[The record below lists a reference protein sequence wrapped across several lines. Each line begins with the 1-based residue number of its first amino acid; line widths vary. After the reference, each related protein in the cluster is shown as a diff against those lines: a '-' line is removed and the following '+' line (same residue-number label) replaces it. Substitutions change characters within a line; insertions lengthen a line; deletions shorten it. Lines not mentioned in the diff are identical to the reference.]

1 MTTEAATLMTRPTN
15 PTGEAPRRRR
25 GTDESGVAALAFES
39 MLDST
44 RTLVRAETQRAE
56 RVAPAQMFE
65 APATEGKEHG
75 QASVEEEQQPPRA
88 DARREVERDSA
99 RVSTQREAQGLV
111 GDGRSPAPTTDD
123 TPPAQPA
130 GDAPVSAGARGSQ
143 SGPQI
148 VSASQG
154 RTDLTT
160 ETAATLRTVS
170 EAPAVKDNVAA
181 PPSPSIVT
189 GVPAVEV
196 TPASMPSVAQQV
208 GELLGATRVGEVEPG
223 QAASPASTAGD
234 ARANTPAQ
242 KSPAP
247 ARSSEGPTT
256 QASSRRPEEVETKEA
271 SPFERLVRSIR
282 LQTGLRS
289 SSARLQLHPPELGR
303 VRVDVRLAGEHV
315 EIDVRTET
323 DAARETLSHRADE
336 LKTALQHH
344 GIHVDRLDV
353 AVHAPPDP
361 HHGLAGYD
369 GPTVPPDAQRN
380 PSGRG
385 SSSQSGGG
393 ERDDAGATSM
403 NGDVPEA
410 EAVAEARLDIR
421 V

>member
-1 MTTEAATLMTRPTN
+1 MTTEAATLMTRPTD

-65 APATEGKEHG
+65 APAAETKEHR
-75 QASVEEEQQPPRA
+75 QASVEEEQQSQQV
-88 DARREVERDSA
+88 DARREMERDPNGVA
-99 RVSTQREAQGLV
+99 TRRQAQGPV

-123 TPPAQPA
+123 APHAQPA
-130 GDAPVSAGARGSQ
+130 RDVPVSTGARVTQ
-143 SGPQI
+143 SGPQF
-148 VSASQG
+148 VRPSQG

-160 ETAATLRTVS
+160 GTAATSRTVS
-170 EAPAVKDNVAA
+170 EAPPVKDNVAG
-181 PPSPSIVT
+181 PPSASIVT
-189 GVPAVEV
+189 GAPAVVV

-208 GELLGATRVGEVEPG
+208 GELLGATRVGDVESG
-223 QAASPASTAGD
+223 QAASSASTTGD

-256 QASSRRPEEVETKEA
+256 QASSPRPEEVETKEA
-271 SPFERLVRSIR
+271 SAFERLVRSIR

-289 SSARLQLHPPELGR
+289 SSARLQLHPPELGE

-323 DAARETLSHRADE
+323 DAARETLSHRSDE

-353 AVHAPPDP
+353 TVHAPPDP
-361 HHGLAGYD
+361 HHGLAGY
-369 GPTVPPDAQRN
+369 DAQRN

-393 ERDDAGATSM
+393 EREDGGATSM

>member
-1 MTTEAATLMTRPTN
+1 MTRPTN
-15 PTGEAPRRRR
+15 PTGEPSRRRP

-65 APATEGKEHG
+65 APAAETKEHR
-75 QASVEEEQQPPRA
+75 QASVEEEQQSQHV
-88 DARREVERDSA
+88 DARREMERDPNGVA
-99 RVSTQREAQGLV
+99 TRRAAQGPT
-111 GDGRSPAPTTDD
+111 GNGQSPGPATDQ
-123 TPPAQPA
+123 TPPAQSA
-130 GDAPVSAGARGSQ
+130 QDVPVSTGARVTQ

-160 ETAATLRTVS
+160 ETAATSRTVS
-170 EAPAVKDNVAA
+170 EAPPVKDNVAA
-181 PPSPSIVT
+181 PPSASTVT
-189 GVPAVEV
+189 GAPAVVV

-208 GELLGATRVGEVEPG
+208 GELLGATRIGDVEPG
-223 QAASPASTAGD
+223 QAASPASTTGD

-242 KSPAP
+242 KSPVGTRPDESRMTEAL
-247 ARSSEGPTT
+247 
-256 QASSRRPEEVETKEA
+256 SRRPEEVETKEA

-289 SSARLQLHPPELGR
+289 SSARLQLHPPELGE

-336 LKTALQHH
+336 LKTALEHH
-344 GIHVDRLDV
+344 GIHVNRLEV
-353 AVHAPPDP
+353 TVHAPPDP

-385 SSSQSGGG
+385 SSSQSSGG
-393 ERDDAGATSM
+393 EQEDGGATSM
-403 NGDVPEA
+403 SGDVPEA

>member
-1 MTTEAATLMTRPTN
+1 VTTEAATLMTRPTN
-15 PTGEAPRRRR
+15 PQGEPPRRRR

-44 RTLVRAETQRAE
+44 RTLVRVETQRAE

-65 APATEGKEHG
+65 APAAEGKERRE
-75 QASVEEEQQPPRA
+75 ASVEEERQPPRG
-88 DARREVERDSA
+88 DARREMERESS
-99 RVSTQREAQGLV
+99 RVSTQRPAQGQTGNGQSDV
-111 GDGRSPAPTTDD
+111 RSSDETTAV
-123 TPPAQPA
+123 PPAREEA
-130 GDAPVSAGARGSQ
+130 VSAGARGPQ
-143 SGPQI
+143 SAPQP
-148 VSASQG
+148 VSPLQS
-154 RTDLTT
+154 RTEFKMETT
-160 ETAATLRTVS
+160 ATSRPVPD
-170 EAPAVKDNVAA
+170 APKVQESMA
-181 PPSPSIVT
+181 SPSIVGNAALT
-189 GVPAVEV
+189 QLNPMSAP
-196 TPASMPSVAQQV
+196 TVAQQV
-208 GELLGATRVGEVEPG
+208 GELLGATRVGEVESQ
-223 QAASPASTAGD
+223 QAASPASTTGD

-242 KSPAP
+242 RSPAP
-247 ARSSEGPTT
+247 ARSSESRMTE
-256 QASSRRPEEVETKEA
+256 ASSRRPHEVETKEA
-271 SPFERLVRSIR
+271 SAFERLVRSIR

-336 LKTALQHH
+336 LKTALEHH

-361 HHGLAGYD
+361 HHGLARYD

-385 SSSQSGGG
+385 SSSRSGGG
-393 ERDDAGATSM
+393 EREDGGAASVSGDAP
-403 NGDVPEA
+403 VA

>member
-1 MTTEAATLMTRPTN
+1 MTTEAATLTTRPTD
-15 PTGEAPRRRR
+15 PTGEPPRRRR
-25 GTDESGVAALAFES
+25 GIDESGVAAVAFES

-56 RVAPAQMFE
+56 RVSPSQMFE
-65 APATEGKEHG
+65 APAAEGKEHG
-75 QASVEEEQQPPRA
+75 QASVEEEQQPLRA

-99 RVSTQREAQGLV
+99 RASTQRPTQGQTGNGQSDV
-111 GDGRSPAPTTDD
+111 RSTAETTAV
-123 TPPAQPA
+123 PPAREEA
-130 GDAPVSAGARGSQ
+130 TSAGARGPQ
-143 SGPQI
+143 SAPQP
-148 VSASQG
+148 VSPLQS
-154 RTDLTT
+154 RTDLHMETT
-160 ETAATLRTVS
+160 ATSRSVPD
-170 EAPAVKDNVAA
+170 APRLQESVA
-181 PPSPSIVT
+181 SPSIV
-189 GVPAVEV
+189 GGAPLAEMN
-196 TPASMPSVAQQV
+196 PASAPTVAQQV
-208 GELLGATRVGEVEPG
+208 SELLGATRVGEVESG
-223 QAASPASTAGD
+223 QAGPSASTAGD

-242 KSPAP
+242 KSPGP

-256 QASSRRPEEVETKEA
+256 QGSSPRPEEVETKEA
-271 SPFERLVRSIR
+271 SPFVRLVRSIR

-289 SSARLQLHPPELGR
+289 SSARLQLHPPELGE

-323 DAARETLSHRADE
+323 DAARETLSHRTHE

-353 AVHAPPDP
+353 TVHAPPDP
-361 HHGLAGYD
+361 HHGLAGY
-369 GPTVPPDAQRN
+369 DAQRN

-393 ERDDAGATSM
+393 EQEDGGATSM
-403 NGDVPEA
+403 SGDAPVA

>member
-65 APATEGKEHG
+65 APATETKEHR

-99 RVSTQREAQGLV
+99 RVSTQRPAQGQTGNGQLQV
-111 GDGRSPAPTTDD
+111 RSAVETTAV
-123 TPPAQPA
+123 PPARDEA
-130 GDAPVSAGARGSQ
+130 VSAGARG
-143 SGPQI
+143 PQ
-148 VSASQG
+148 SASQPVSPPQS
-154 RTDLTT
+154 RTEFKMETTATSHPVPDAPKAQESMASPPIVGNAALTQM
-160 ETAATLRTVS
+160 
-170 EAPAVKDNVAA
+170 N
-181 PPSPSIVT
+181 
-189 GVPAVEV
+189 
-196 TPASMPSVAQQV
+196 PASAPSVAQQV
-208 GELLGATRVGEVEPG
+208 GELLGGTRVGDVDPG
-223 QAASPASTAGD
+223 QAASPASSTGD

-242 KSPAP
+242 KSPVGTRPDESRMTEAP
-247 ARSSEGPTT
+247 
-256 QASSRRPEEVETKEA
+256 SRRPEEVETKEA
-271 SPFERLVRSIR
+271 SAFERLVRSIR

-289 SSARLQLHPPELGR
+289 SSARLQLYPPELGR

-323 DAARETLSHRADE
+323 DAARETLAYRTHE
-336 LKTALQHH
+336 LKTALEHH

-369 GPTVPPDAQRN
+369 AQRN

-393 ERDDAGATSM
+393 EQEDGGATSM
-403 NGDVPEA
+403 SGDVPEA

>member
-1 MTTEAATLMTRPTN
+1 MTRPTN
-15 PTGEAPRRRR
+15 PTGDTPRRRR
-25 GTDESGVAALAFES
+25 GTDESGVAALAFDS

-56 RVAPAQMFE
+56 RVSPAQMFE
-65 APATEGKEHG
+65 APAAETKEHG

-99 RVSTQREAQGLV
+99 RVSTQRPAQGQTGNGQSDV
-111 GDGRSPAPTTDD
+111 RSTAETTAVSPAREE
-123 TPPAQPA
+123 AMSA
-130 GDAPVSAGARGSQ
+130 GTRGPQSAPQPVSPLQ
-143 SGPQI
+143 S
-148 VSASQG
+148 
-154 RTDLTT
+154 RTDLHM
-160 ETAATLRTVS
+160 ETMATSRSVPD
-170 EAPAVKDNVAA
+170 APKVQESVA
-181 PPSPSIVT
+181 SPSIV
-189 GVPAVEV
+189 GGAPLAEV
-196 TPASMPSVAQQV
+196 NPTSAPSVAQQV
-208 GELLGATRVGEVEPG
+208 GELLGATRVGEVESG
-223 QAASPASTAGD
+223 QTASSASTAGD

-242 KSPAP
+242 KSPGP

-256 QASSRRPEEVETKEA
+256 QGSSPRPEEVETKEA
-271 SPFERLVRSIR
+271 SAFERLVRSIR

-289 SSARLQLHPPELGR
+289 SSARLQLHPPELGE

-353 AVHAPPDP
+353 TVHAPPDP

-369 GPTVPPDAQRN
+369 AQRN

-385 SSSQSGGG
+385 SSSRSGGG
-393 ERDDAGATSM
+393 EQEDGGATSTIA
-403 NGDVPEA
+403 DAPEA

>member
-1 MTTEAATLMTRPTN
+1 MTTEAATLTARPTN
-15 PTGEAPRRRR
+15 PQGEAPRRRR
-25 GTDESGVAALAFES
+25 GTDESGVAAVAFES

-65 APATEGKEHG
+65 APVAEGNEHRPTP
-75 QASVEEEQQPPRA
+75 VEEEQPSQHV
-88 DARREVERDSA
+88 DARREMERDPTGVA
-99 RVSTQREAQGLV
+99 TRRPAQGPA

-123 TPPAQPA
+123 APHAQPA
-130 GDAPVSAGARGSQ
+130 GNAPVSAGARGSQ

-170 EAPAVKDNVAA
+170 EAPPVKDNVAA
-181 PPSPSIVT
+181 PPTASIVT
-189 GVPAVEV
+189 GAPAVVV

-208 GELLGATRVGEVEPG
+208 GELLGATRVGAVESG
-223 QAASPASTAGD
+223 QTASPASTTGD

-242 KSPAP
+242 KSPVGTRPDESRMTEAP
-247 ARSSEGPTT
+247 
-256 QASSRRPEEVETKEA
+256 SRRPEEVETKEA
-271 SPFERLVRSIR
+271 SAFERLVRSIR
-282 LQTGLRS
+282 MQTGLRS
-289 SSARLQLHPPELGR
+289 SSARLQLYPPELGR

-323 DAARETLSHRADE
+323 DAARETLSHRTGE
-336 LKTALQHH
+336 LKTALEHH
-344 GIHVDRLDV
+344 GIHVNRLEV
-353 AVHAPPDP
+353 TVHAPPDP
-361 HHGLAGYD
+361 HHGLTGY
-369 GPTVPPDAQRN
+369 DAQRN

-393 ERDDAGATSM
+393 EQEDGGATSM

>member
-1 MTTEAATLMTRPTN
+1 MTTEAATLMTRTTN
-15 PTGEAPRRRR
+15 PTGGPPRRRP

-65 APATEGKEHG
+65 APAAEGKEHG
-75 QASVEEEQQPPRA
+75 QASVEEEQQSQHV

-99 RVSTQREAQGLV
+99 RVSTQRPAQGQTGNGQSDV
-111 GDGRSPAPTTDD
+111 RSTDETTAV
-123 TPPAQPA
+123 PPAREEA
-130 GDAPVSAGARGSQ
+130 VSAGARGPQ
-143 SGPQI
+143 SAPQPVSPPQSRTEFKMETTATSHPVPDAPKVQESMASPPI
-148 VSASQG
+148 VGNAA
-154 RTDLTT
+154 LTQM
-160 ETAATLRTVS
+160 
-170 EAPAVKDNVAA
+170 N
-181 PPSPSIVT
+181 
-189 GVPAVEV
+189 
-196 TPASMPSVAQQV
+196 PASAPSVAQQV
-208 GELLGATRVGEVEPG
+208 GELLGATRVGEVESG
-223 QAASPASTAGD
+223 QAASPASTTGD

-242 KSPAP
+242 KSPVGTRPDESRMTEAP
-247 ARSSEGPTT
+247 
-256 QASSRRPEEVETKEA
+256 SRRPEEVETKEA
-271 SPFERLVRSIR
+271 SAFERLVRSIR

-289 SSARLQLHPPELGR
+289 SSARLQLHPPELGE

-353 AVHAPPDP
+353 TVHAPPDP
-361 HHGLAGYD
+361 QHGLAGYD

-385 SSSQSGGG
+385 PSSRSDGG

-403 NGDVPEA
+403 SGDAPEA
-410 EAVAEARLDIR
+410 EAVAEARLDIM

>member
-1 MTTEAATLMTRPTN
+1 MTTEAATLMTRPTD

-25 GTDESGVAALAFES
+25 GTDESGVVAAAFES

-65 APATEGKEHG
+65 APAAEGREHG
-75 QASVEEEQQPPRA
+75 QASVEEEQQPPLA
-88 DARREVERDSA
+88 DARREVERDST
-99 RVSTQREAQGLV
+99 RLSTQRSAQGQTGNDHPDV
-111 GDGRSPAPTTDD
+111 SPTDETTAV
-123 TPPAQPA
+123 PPAREEAAPAARAPQSAQQPVSPPQSRTEVKMETTA
-130 GDAPVSAGARGSQ
+130 TSRPVPDAPKVQES
-143 SGPQI
+143 
-148 VSASQG
+148 
-154 RTDLTT
+154 
-160 ETAATLRTVS
+160 
-170 EAPAVKDNVAA
+170 VA
-181 PPSPSIVT
+181 SPSIV
-189 GVPAVEV
+189 GGAPLAAMNLASVP
-196 TPASMPSVAQQV
+196 TVAQQV
-208 GELLGATRVGEVEPG
+208 GELLGVTRVGEVESG
-223 QAASPASTAGD
+223 QAASSASTTGD
-234 ARANTPAQ
+234 ARANTPLN

-247 ARSSEGPTT
+247 ARSGEPRMTESP
-256 QASSRRPEEVETKEA
+256 SRRPEEVEIKEA
-271 SPFERLVRSIR
+271 SAFERLVRSIR

-303 VRVDVRLAGEHV
+303 VRVDVRLAGERV

-323 DAARETLSHRADE
+323 EAARETLSHRADE
-336 LKTALQHH
+336 LKTALEHH

-369 GPTVPPDAQRN
+369 AQRN

-385 SSSQSGGG
+385 SSSRSRGG
-393 ERDDAGATSM
+393 EREDGGATAMS
-403 NGDVPEA
+403 GDTPVS

>member
-15 PTGEAPRRRR
+15 PTGEPPRRRR

-65 APATEGKEHG
+65 VPAAEGKEHG
-75 QASVEEEQQPPRA
+75 QAQVEEEHQPSRA
-88 DARREVERDSA
+88 DARREMERDSA
-99 RVSTQREAQGLV
+99 RVSTQRPAQGQT
-111 GDGRSPAPTTDD
+111 GNGRSDGRSTAETTAV
-123 TPPAQPA
+123 PPAREEA
-130 GDAPVSAGARGSQ
+130 
-143 SGPQI
+143 
-148 VSASQG
+148 
-154 RTDLTT
+154 
-160 ETAATLRTVS
+160 
-170 EAPAVKDNVAA
+170 APAVRVPQLA
-181 PPSPSIVT
+181 PQPVSPPQSRAEFNTETMATSRAVPDASKVQESMASPPIV
-189 GVPAVEV
+189 GGAPLAEMN
-196 TPASMPSVAQQV
+196 PASTPTVAQQV
-208 GELLGATRVGEVEPG
+208 GELLGATRVGEGESG
-223 QAASPASTAGD
+223 QAASPASTTGD

-242 KSPAP
+242 KFPAG
-247 ARSSEGPTT
+247 ARSGEPRAMETP
-256 QASSRRPEEVETKEA
+256 SRRPEEVETKEA
-271 SPFERLVRSIR
+271 STFERLVRSIR

-289 SSARLQLHPPELGR
+289 SSARLQLHPPELGE

-336 LKTALQHH
+336 LKTALAHH

-353 AVHAPPDP
+353 TVHAPPDP
-361 HHGLAGYD
+361 HHGLGEY
-369 GPTVPPDAQRN
+369 DAQRN

-393 ERDDAGATSM
+393 EREDGGAASMSGDAP
-403 NGDVPEA
+403 VA